1 VYSAPFEDLKLAQP
15 EPKPQDI
22 ELIQDRF
29 GVYLHWSIPRGYRT
43 GQSVDKTSDD
53 TPHNDDADAAAQ
65 PTFKQVPNRWLLVR
79 VLRDYEPKSADIDTV
94 TAWVIESDRL
104 RKLGQ
109 LPKDLDLETEV
120 TPFVAYSDED
130 AATNPEL
137 LDNQAE
143 MFIGYKTFLR
153 GWQEDAQAKR
163 VPLTTMNSSNPI
175 FADYAM
181 HNSNV
186 FSTHDNFSY
195 HDGGRKQFLSRAT
208 CDYVLVGWH
217 SSAQDPLSPNVPDTD
232 PLVATKQ
239 SLADRLKSMYLKVP
253 PGEKDPASTDSRR
266 LFCHAAVYNITYDAA
281 VRPDTLGDQYA
292 SNFTSATNMEPV
304 SVGVTP
310 LDSILTFLE
319 AHSDPSGNAN
329 VGGNININSP
339 PSETGKIL
347 RSITEL
353 LYATEDTYD
362 ERVKAAD
369 LMYYHNF
376 GRTAGGFEWRYDKKK
391 NSGFPDSTTEA
402 GPPAQPS
409 EEEAIKIAKLNE
421 AQCILDAAVSKLR
434 LLQWSLFAEFF
445 KYCSDNLMREATYH
459 SRVLALRDEGQD
471 LNKKVELLKSQ
482 VLTLSGKVEV
492 KRFPRDTFFQ
502 RNDPTLCLAGIESG
516 WPADYFEDAST
527 RLYSTLKGPKDAT
540 LAEAARAVLKLI
552 NDMPVAS
559 DLKATIANLVHEAS
573 GGFQDE
579 LPGHTNWTKQQP
591 FRPQFIEWEGLYY
604 HVPDFDE
611 QWKIGTDY
619 TSSSQSNHAQ
629 LRYINPNPLH
639 DTHTRNDCRHVSGR
653 ILILPQPSFALA
665 AVVQQVL
672 STATPDQLPDTL
684 KDPNDPKHDME
695 LKMKFIYECSQ
706 LKFISGQLS
715 GIADALVTMADGQ
728 HVKPNLREMGKVNV
742 PMKAALDLGSNI
754 GLGPDEFKLIDSET
768 GKTPYGTLVDFGATP
783 EHEPFKGVQGGQ
795 FGKFLFTSEILRM

>member
-1 VYSAPFEDLKLAQP
+1 MQP

-43 GQSVDKTSDD
+43 GQSVDKKPDD
-53 TPHNDDADAAAQ
+53 TSHNKDANTAAQ
-65 PTFKQVPNRWLLVR
+65 PKFKQVPNRWLLVR
-79 VLRDYEPKSADIDTV
+79 ILRDYEPKCASVETA

-109 LPKDLDLETEV
+109 LPTDLDLETEV
-120 TPFVAYSDED
+120 TPFVAYPEKD
-130 AATNPEL
+130 AETNAEL

-143 MFIGYKTFLR
+143 MFIGYKAPLK
-153 GWQEDAQAKR
+153 GWQEDAQAER
-163 VPLTTMNSSNPI
+163 VPLTTMNSSNPV
-175 FADYAM
+175 FADYAI

-195 HDGGRKQFLSRAT
+195 HDNEGKHFLSRAT

-217 SSAQDPLSPNVPDTD
+217 SSAQDPLSPIVPDTD
-232 PLVATKQ
+232 PLAATAQ

-253 PGEKDPASTDSRR
+253 PGEKEPASHDSRR
-266 LFCHAAVYNITYDAA
+266 LFCHAAVYNITYDAT
-281 VRPDTLGDQYA
+281 VRPDTLADQYA
-292 SNFTSATNMEPV
+292 NNFTSATNMEPV
-304 SVGVTP
+304 SVGATP

-319 AHSDPSGNAN
+319 AHSDPSGNTTA
-329 VGGNININSP
+329 GGNVNINAP
-339 PSETGKIL
+339 PSGTSQIL

-376 GRTAGGFEWRYDKKK
+376 GRTAGGFIWRYDKKK
-391 NSGFPDSTTEA
+391 NRDNPGSTAEA
-402 GPPAQPS
+402 SPPAQPS
-409 EEEAIKIAKLNE
+409 KEEAINIANLN
-421 AQCILDAAVSKLR
+421 ATQHALDAAVSKLR

-445 KYCSDNLMREATYH
+445 KYCSDNLMRKATYQ
-459 SRVLALRDEGQD
+459 SRVSALRDESQN
-471 LNKKVELLKSQ
+471 LNKKVEQLKSL
-482 VLTLSGKVEV
+482 VLSLSSEVEV
-492 KRFPRDTFFQ
+492 KRFPQDNFFQ
-502 RNDPTLCLAGIESG
+502 RNDPTLCLAGIDSG
-516 WPADYFEDAST
+516 WPVDYFEEAST
-527 RLYSTLKGPKDAT
+527 RLKSAVQGPKDT
-540 LAEAARAVLKLI
+540 NLALAASAILKVI

-559 DLKATIANLVHEAS
+559 DVKATIADLVHEAS
-573 GGFQDE
+573 GGFQDKT
-579 LPGHTNWTKQQP
+579 PGHANWTKQQP

-604 HVPDFDE
+604 HVPDFDK
-611 QWKIGTDY
+611 QWNIGTDY
-619 TSSSQSNHAQ
+619 TGSSQSNHAQ

-639 DTHTRNDCRHVSGR
+639 ETQTREDCRHVSGR
-653 ILILPQPSFALA
+653 VLILPQPSFALA

-684 KDPNDPKHDME
+684 KDPDDPKHDLE
-695 LKMKFIYECSQ
+695 LKMKFVYDCAQ

-715 GIADALVTMADGQ
+715 GITDALVTMADGQ
-728 HVKPNLREMGKVNV
+728 HVKPNLREMGKANV
-742 PMKAALDLGSNI
+742 PMKAAIDLGSDI
-754 GLGPDEFKLIDSET
+754 GLGLDEFKLIDSET

-783 EHEPFKGVQGGQ
+783 KHEPFKGVQGGQ
-795 FGKFLFTSEILRM
+795 LGKSPSKHRLFNMEF